1 MAKRKSKA
9 SKVQSQAGMAQPVMY
24 REKKCV
30 RITEADN
37 GFTVS
42 TYGPKGEQI
51 KVAKSS
57 AEALRHTRELMSK

>member
-1 MAKRKSKA
+1 MAKRNRK
-9 SKVQSQAGMAQPVMY
+9 SKVQSQAGMAPSIAY